1 MDSPKTGLPGL
12 PGFECPV
19 LWDVICCS
27 NLVATSSMGSRPARA
42 TEDALRF
49 RCLRNDMTVLVKV
62 SAIKVIGWYYIDG
75 ITQMVLAV
83 AVWVTFLYPFFLSI
97 AIHLRHPHTHSY
109 PLPTRRMFD
118 TLCYDEY
125 CRKPF
130 SFRRVLRWT
139 ILLSSSTV
147 LFPRWHHF
155 RTLKWWYSAWR
166 NTAQLS
172 RSVSLLWRV
181 LPTLLALHPLKKT
194 Y

>member
-1 MDSPKTGLPGL
+1 
-12 PGFECPV
+12 
-19 LWDVICCS
+19 
-27 NLVATSSMGSRPARA
+27 
-42 TEDALRF
+42 
-49 RCLRNDMTVLVKV
+49 MTVLVKV

-97 AIHLRHPHTHSY
+97 AIHLRHPHTHTHSY

-155 RTLKWWYSAWR
+155 RTLK
-166 NTAQLS
+166 
-172 RSVSLLWRV
+172 
-181 LPTLLALHPLKKT
+181 
-194 Y
+194 